1 MLVELIR
8 KVEDTP
14 GINLDMR
21 QMALALTHR
30 FRLDGI
36 ERAPGVIHPGVTPF
50 SPSGF
55 QFSKHRLLLSRLLPG
70 NAINFPNGTL
80 TTPELVSAS
89 TCNNCLV
96 NKLSYQN
103 SVHSILC
110 CRIQLK
116 HKLEMMKRKD
126 VVN

>member
-1 MLVELIR
+1 MLIEIIR

-36 ERAPGVIHPGVTPF
+36 ERAPGAINPGVTPF

-55 QFSKHRLLLSRLLPG
+55 QFSKHRLILSRLLPG

-80 TTPELVSAS
+80 TIQEQVSES
-89 TCNNCLV
+89 GCIVTNLIINFLINNA
-96 NKLSYQN
+96 
-103 SVHSILC
+103 
-110 CRIQLK
+110 
-116 HKLEMMKRKD
+116 
-126 VVN
+126 

>member
-1 MLVELIR
+1 MLIEIIR

-36 ERAPGVIHPGVTPF
+36 ERAPGAINPGVTPF

-55 QFSKHRLLLSRLLPG
+55 QFSKHRLILSRLLPG

-80 TTPELVSAS
+80 TTAEQVSCSGSLECFAD
-89 TCNNCLV
+89 
-96 NKLSYQN
+96 KLPYYY
-103 SVHSILC
+103 L
-110 CRIQLK
+110 RA
-116 HKLEMMKRKD
+116 
-126 VVN
+126 